1 MQNKEVL
8 EALEDARA
16 ESQYS
21 KYSFV
26 VNNSQADK
34 VIGDAKDTL
43 EVNNYIIKN
52 VEIVFNTAQIV
63 VVRSNT
69 YNPTYGWESRDCA
82 IMLSCIKKV
91 YKGKELIFDCT
102 TEEC

>member
-1 MQNKEVL
+1 MQNKEIL
-8 EALEDARA
+8 EALEDAKA

-26 VNNSQADK
+26 IDNNQIDK

-43 EVNNYIIKN
+43 EANNYIVKN

-63 VVRSNT
+63 VVRSNVYT
-69 YNPTYGWESRDCA
+69 STYGWESYDSA
-82 IMLSCIKKV
+82 LMLSCIKKV
-91 YKGKELIFDCT
+91 YKGEKLIFDCT
-102 TEEC
+102 TKE